1 MMSANSKNS
10 AADEAQ
16 STQRLR
22 MPPLKALLAFEAASR
37 HGSFSRAAE
46 ELGVTPSAISH
57 HIQKLEDFLG
67 VRVFSRHAGRAALT
81 NAGRIYASEIE
92 RAFET
97 IVGAT
102 RLLAPQSQRDHLFIA
117 SGPSFA
123 AKWLQPRIGNFIEQ
137 HPEIR
142 IRLSTIS
149 DLRDLETI
157 RFDLAIAYGC
167 PPLINGRQIE
177 PLLAERLRPL
187 CSPRLIEQVRLRQ
200 PSDLSRATLIH
211 SSNALTWTDYLR
223 KVAGSKIRARHE
235 LWFDRSTMAIA
246 AAVEGLGVV
255 LESEIL
261 AADELAKGTLVA
273 PFDHPEF
280 EVETI
285 SYYLVRSAEAKSR
298 GHVGAF
304 EAWLRM
310 KITAAN
316 LQTAMLA

>member
-1 MMSANSKNS
+1 
-10 AADEAQ
+10 
-16 STQRLR
+16 
-22 MPPLKALLAFEAASR
+22 MPPLKALSAFEAASR

-81 NAGRIYASEIE
+81 NAGRLYAGEIE
-92 RAFET
+92 RAFGT
-97 IVGAT
+97 IMGAT
-102 RLLAPQSQRDHLFIA
+102 RLVAPQSQRDHLFIA

-123 AKWLQPRIGNFIEQ
+123 AKWLQPRIGNFIGQ
-137 HPEIR
+137 HPGIG
-142 IRLSTIS
+142 IRLSTIA

-157 RFDLAIAYGC
+157 RFDLAIAYGR
-167 PPLINGRQIE
+167 PPVVNGRQIE

-187 CSPRLIEQVRLRQ
+187 CSPRLIEQLGLRE
-200 PSDLSRATLIH
+200 PGDLARATLIH

-223 KVAGSKIRARHE
+223 KVTGASIKARHE
-235 LWFDRSTMAIA
+235 LWFDRSTMAID

-261 AADELAKGTLVA
+261 AAEEIDKGTLVA
-273 PFDHPEF
+273 PFRQLEF

-285 SYYLVRSAEAKSR
+285 SYYLVRSAEAKGRS
-298 GHVGAF
+298 HVGAF
-304 EAWLRM
+304 EAWLRA
-310 KITAAN
+310 KISAAN
-316 LQTAMLA
+316 LQTTSVI

>member
-1 MMSANSKNS
+1 
-10 AADEAQ
+10 
-16 STQRLR
+16 

-46 ELGVTPSAISH
+46 ELGVTPSAVSH

-67 VRVFSRHAGRAALT
+67 VRIFSRHAGRAVLT
-81 NAGRIYASEIE
+81 NAGRIYAREIE
-92 RAFET
+92 RAFGT
-97 IVGAT
+97 IMGAT
-102 RLLAPQSQRDHLFIA
+102 RLVAPQSQRDHLFVA

-137 HPEIR
+137 HPEIG

-149 DLRDLETI
+149 DLRDLESI

-167 PPLINGRQIE
+167 PPVVNGRQVE

-187 CSPRLIEQVRLRQ
+187 CSPRLIEQVQLRE
-200 PSDLSRATLIH
+200 PGDLSRATLIH

-223 KVAGSKIRARHE
+223 KVVGSNVRARHE
-235 LWFDRSTMAIA
+235 LWFDRSTMAID

-261 AADELAKGTLVA
+261 AADELEKGTLVA
-273 PFDHPEF
+273 PFRDPEF

-285 SYYLVRSAEAKSR
+285 SYYLVRSVEAKGR
-298 GHVGAF
+298 VHVAAF

-310 KITAAN
+310 KIAAAN
-316 LQTAMLA
+316 LRMTTLA